1 MQALAGRDVHGGVQ
15 EPALQAGTCDDE
27 THQLNKPLRLEVLGA
42 AGVFP
47 VHFISGLTLYFQA
60 DANKWKNR

>member
-1 MQALAGRDVHGGVQ
+1 MQALAGRAVHGGEQ

-27 THQLNKPLRLEVLGA
+27 THQLNEPLGLDVFGA

-47 VHFISGLTLYFQA
+47 VLFISGLPLYFQA
-60 DANKWKNR
+60 DTNKWKSR